1 MSNLIEGAL
10 DDRMFINLLE
20 ALKAEGVT
28 AGKGE
33 RLLVLVVVGL
43 EADSTF
49 KYRFHPLI
57 LS

>member
-1 MSNLIEGAL
+1 MFVNL
-10 DDRMFINLLE
+10 FE
-20 ALKAEGVT
+20 ALKAEGVA
-28 AGKGE
+28 AGEGE
-33 RLLVLVVVGL
+33 GLLVLVIVGL